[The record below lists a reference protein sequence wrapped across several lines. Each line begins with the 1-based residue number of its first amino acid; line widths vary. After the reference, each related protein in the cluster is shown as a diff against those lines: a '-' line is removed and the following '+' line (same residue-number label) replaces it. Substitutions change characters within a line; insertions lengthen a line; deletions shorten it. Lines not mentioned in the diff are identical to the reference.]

1 MTQSSESPH
10 AYIMAVSFSSLLLL
24 HLSLVLT
31 IAACRDAI
39 TIVADAKHI
48 LVSGVVMLDVLEAQV
63 N

>member
-1 MTQSSESPH
+1 
-10 AYIMAVSFSSLLLL
+10 MAVSLSSLIFL

-39 TIVADAKHI
+39 TIAADAKHI
-48 LVSGVVMLDVLEAQV
+48 LVSGVVLEAQV